1 MKVFRVEDQDQPH
14 HFEGTQSAAH
24 KWVKDNIDKSRW
36 GEVII
41 TICEV
46 QTDKEGVVAM
56 LNGAPIV
63 TSEGDKFGLTKRG
76 GLEPIKD

>member
-1 MKVFRVEDQDQPH
+1 MKVFRVETDGGVVGY
-14 HFEGTQSAAH
+14 EATQAAAH
-24 KWVKDNIDKSRW
+24 KLGKEAVNKALW

-41 TICEV
+41 TVCEV

-56 LNGAPIV
+56 LNDEPIM
-63 TSEGDKFGLTKRG
+63 TFGDKFGLTKRG